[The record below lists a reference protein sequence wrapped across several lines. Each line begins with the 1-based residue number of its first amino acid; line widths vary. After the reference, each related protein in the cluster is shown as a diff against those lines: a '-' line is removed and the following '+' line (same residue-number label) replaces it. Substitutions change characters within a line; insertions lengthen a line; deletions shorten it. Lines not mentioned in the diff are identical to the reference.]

1 MQAQKIR
8 YKAVIFDL
16 DGVLVDTEAQYTDF
30 WKRVGKVY
38 YPDDPDFAVRI
49 KGQALENIF
58 SQYFSDSTDVQKQ
71 LREDL
76 SAFEAQM
83 NYTFMP
89 GAGAFVRALRR
100 EGVRTAVVTSSDRWK
115 MAQLLK
121 QHPGFDDLF
130 DRLFTAEDAE
140 RSKPAPDCY
149 LNAMS
154 FFGTAPEACVVFED
168 SLNGLKAAR
177 ASGAAV
183 VGLSTTLPQETV
195 AQYSDYVMADFTDIT
210 PASLRER
217 LAE

>member
-1 MQAQKIR
+1 MKIE
-8 YKAVIFDL
+8 AALFDL

-49 KGQALENIF
+49 KGQALEQIF
-58 SQYFSDSTDVQKQ
+58 SQYFSGSQEVRKQ

-76 SAFEAQM
+76 SAFEARM

-168 SLNGLKAAR
+168 SLNGLEAAR

-195 AQYSDYVMADFTDIT
+195 ARYSDYVMADFTDIT
-210 PASLRER
+210 LASLRER

>member
-1 MQAQKIR
+1 MKIE
-8 YKAVIFDL
+8 AALFDL

-154 FFGTAPEACVVFED
+154 FFGTVPEACVVFED

>member
-1 MQAQKIR
+1 MKMEA
-8 YKAVIFDL
+8 ALFDL

-49 KGQALENIF
+49 KGQALANIF
-58 SQYFSDSTDVQKQ
+58 SQYFSDSPDVQKQ

-100 EGVRTAVVTSSDRWK
+100 EGVRTAVATSSDRWK

-195 AQYSDYVMADFTDIT
+195 ARYSDYVMADFTDIT

>member
-1 MQAQKIR
+1 MKIE
-8 YKAVIFDL
+8 AALFDL

-58 SQYFSDSTDVQKQ
+58 SQYFPDSTDVQKQ

-121 QHPGFDDLF
+121 QHSGFDDLF

-154 FFGTAPEACVVFED
+154 FFGTTPEACVVFED

>member
-1 MQAQKIR
+1 MKMEA
-8 YKAVIFDL
+8 ALFDL
-16 DGVLVDTEAQYTDF
+16 DGVLVDTESQYTDF
-30 WKRVGKVY
+30 WIRVGKVY

-58 SQYFSDSTDVQKQ
+58 SQYFPDSPDVQKQ
-71 LREDL
+71 QREDL

-195 AQYSDYVMADFTDIT
+195 ARYSDYVMADFTDIT

>member
-1 MQAQKIR
+1 MKKIDTLL
-8 YKAVIFDL
+8 FDF
-16 DGVLVDTEAQYTDF
+16 DGVVADTEGQYTDF
-30 WKRVGKVY
+30 WIRVGKVY

-58 SQYFSDSTDVQKQ
+58 SQYFPDSPDVQKQ

-76 SAFEAQM
+76 SAFEARM

>member
-1 MQAQKIR
+1 MEA
-8 YKAVIFDL
+8 ALFDL
-16 DGVLVDTEAQYTDF
+16 DGVLVDTESQYTDF
-30 WKRVGKVY
+30 WIRVGKVY

-58 SQYFSDSTDVQKQ
+58 SQYFPDSPDVQKQ

-76 SAFEAQM
+76 SAFEARM

>member
-1 MQAQKIR
+1 MKIE
-8 YKAVIFDL
+8 AALFDL

-149 LNAMS
+149 LNTMS
-154 FFGTAPEACVVFED
+154 FFGTVPEACVVFED

-195 AQYSDYVMADFTDIT
+195 ARYSDYVMADFTDIT

>member
-1 MQAQKIR
+1 MKMEA
-8 YKAVIFDL
+8 ALFDL
-16 DGVLVDTEAQYTDF
+16 DGVLVDTESQYTDF
-30 WKRVGKVY
+30 WIRVGKVY

-58 SQYFSDSTDVQKQ
+58 SQYFPDSPDVQKQ

-76 SAFEAQM
+76 SAFEARM

>member
-1 MQAQKIR
+1 MKMEA
-8 YKAVIFDL
+8 ALFDL

-58 SQYFSDSTDVQKQ
+58 SQYFSDSPDVQKQ

-154 FFGTAPEACVVFED
+154 FFGMAPEACVVFED

-195 AQYSDYVMADFTDIT
+195 ARYSDYVMADFTDIT

>member
-1 MQAQKIR
+1 MEA
-8 YKAVIFDL
+8 ALFDL
-16 DGVLVDTEAQYTDF
+16 DGVLVDTESQYTDF
-30 WKRVGKVY
+30 WIRVGKVY

-58 SQYFSDSTDVQKQ
+58 SQYFPDSPDVQKQ
-71 LREDL
+71 QREDL

-195 AQYSDYVMADFTDIT
+195 ARYSDYVMADFTDIT

>member
-1 MQAQKIR
+1 MTL
-8 YKAVIFDL
+8 KAALFDL

-30 WKRVGKVY
+30 WKRVGEVY
-38 YPDDPDFAVRI
+38 YPDDPDFAVSI
-49 KGQALENIF
+49 KGQALEKIF
-58 SQYFSDSTDVQKQ
+58 SQYFSDSQDVREQ
-71 LREDL
+71 LRADL
-76 SAFEAQM
+76 SAFESRM

-89 GAGAFVRALRR
+89 GAEAFVRALRS
-100 EGVRTAVVTSSDRWK
+100 EGVKTAVVTSSDRWK

-130 DRLFTAEDAE
+130 DRLFTAEDAK

-149 LNAMS
+149 LNAMN
-154 FFGTAPEACVVFED
+154 FFGEALKACVVFED
-168 SLNGLKAAR
+168 SLNGLKAAK

-195 AQYSDYVMADFTDIT
+195 AQYSDFVIADFVGLT
-210 PASLRER
+210 PASLSER

>member
-1 MQAQKIR
+1 MKIE
-8 YKAVIFDL
+8 AALFDL
-16 DGVLVDTEAQYTDF
+16 DGVLVDTESQYTDF
-30 WKRVGKVY
+30 WIRVGKVY

-58 SQYFSDSTDVQKQ
+58 SQYFPDSPDVQKQ

-76 SAFEAQM
+76 SAFEARM

-100 EGVRTAVVTSSDRWK
+100 EGVRTTVVTSSDRWK

-183 VGLSTTLPQETV
+183 VGLSTTLLQETV

>member
-1 MQAQKIR
+1 MKIE
-8 YKAVIFDL
+8 AALFDL

-58 SQYFSDSTDVQKQ
+58 SQYFSDSPDVQKQ

-195 AQYSDYVMADFTDIT
+195 ARYSDYVMADFTDIT

>member
-1 MQAQKIR
+1 MKIE
-8 YKAVIFDL
+8 AALFDL

>member
-1 MQAQKIR
+1 MEA
-8 YKAVIFDL
+8 ALFDL

-100 EGVRTAVVTSSDRWK
+100 EGVRTVVVTSSDRWK

-154 FFGTAPEACVVFED
+154 FFGTVPEACVVFED

-195 AQYSDYVMADFTDIT
+195 ARYSDYVMADFTDIT

>member
-1 MQAQKIR
+1 MKIE
-8 YKAVIFDL
+8 AALFDL

-58 SQYFSDSTDVQKQ
+58 SQYFPDSPDVQKQ

-195 AQYSDYVMADFTDIT
+195 ARYSDYVMADFTDIT

>member
-1 MQAQKIR
+1 MTL
-8 YKAVIFDL
+8 KAALFDL

-30 WKRVGKVY
+30 WKRVGEVY
-38 YPDDPDFAVRI
+38 YPDDPDFAVSI
-49 KGQALENIF
+49 KGQALEKIF
-58 SQYFSDSTDVQKQ
+58 SQYFSDSQDVRVQ
-71 LREDL
+71 LRADL
-76 SAFEAQM
+76 SAFESRM

-89 GAGAFVRALRR
+89 GAEAFVRALRS
-100 EGVRTAVVTSSDRWK
+100 EGVKTAVVTSSDRWK

>member
-1 MQAQKIR
+1 MKIE
-8 YKAVIFDL
+8 AALFDL

-154 FFGTAPEACVVFED
+154 FFGTVPEACVVFED

-195 AQYSDYVMADFTDIT
+195 ARYSDYVMADFTDIT

>member
-1 MQAQKIR
+1 MKIE
-8 YKAVIFDL
+8 AALFDL

-38 YPDDPDFAVRI
+38 YPGDPDFAVRI

-58 SQYFSDSTDVQKQ
+58 SQYFPDSPDVQKL

-121 QHPGFDDLF
+121 QHLGFDDLF

-195 AQYSDYVMADFTDIT
+195 ARYSDYVMADFTDIT

>member
-1 MQAQKIR
+1 MKIE
-8 YKAVIFDL
+8 AALFDL

-49 KGQALENIF
+49 KGQALEQIF
-58 SQYFSDSTDVQKQ
+58 SQYFSGSQEVRKQ

-76 SAFEAQM
+76 SAFEARM

-168 SLNGLKAAR
+168 SLNGLEAAR

-195 AQYSDYVMADFTDIT
+195 ARYSDYVMADFTDIT